1 MTKRHRKIC
10 KRDYSLGI
18 YAKRKR
24 TNVSKPK
31 RNVNALRFDQLL
43 QAANRAEYM
52 NRVTHCTKILSHD
65 ADQLLECSDR
75 LTNSLTEARMESAN
89 DLVLSSEPKKDRKE
103 QEEDRKEQEEEE
115 KKKQVAQSSELK
127 NVPLIDKQKEHKHK
141 QRSHCCWN
149 WFK

>member
-31 RNVNALRFDQLL
+31 RNVNALRFDQLR
-43 QAANRAEYM
+43 QAAHRAKNM
-52 NRVTHCTKILSHD
+52 NRVTHYTKILSHNV
-65 ADQLLECSDR
+65 DQLLECSDR

-89 DLVLSSEPKKDRKE
+89 DLVLPSEPKK
-103 QEEDRKEQEEEE
+103 DRKEQEEEE

-127 NVPLIDKQKEHKHK
+127 NLPLIDKQKDRKHK

-149 WFK
+149 WFQ